1 MTDEKIAGV
10 DGCPGGWIL
19 VTRRNTELP
28 VAKLCKSFREV
39 ISETRDCKSV
49 MVDIPMK
56 LNEEGFRTV
65 DVMARE
71 MLKKIGRSSSVF
83 MTPVKEAIENQ
94 VVYTSNEDYKR
105 ICSINESHTEKK
117 IPKQTF
123 CLINKIREVNCVDPL
138 PENIHEFHPE
148 LVWSRFVTD
157 KEFPSKKDKDGENRR
172 LKILEKALNV
182 SSEELNR
189 IIEQAGPK
197 RKVLHRDD
205 VIDALAGLIAAGN
218 PLKLQDKDGYA
229 TIYY

>member
-56 LNEEGFRTV
+56 LNEKGFRTV

-105 ICSINESHTEKK
+105 ICSINVLHTDKK

-157 KEFPSKKDKDGENRR
+157 KEFPSKKNQDGENRR

-182 SSEELNR
+182 SCEELNR

-197 RKVLHRDD
+197 SKVHRDD

-218 PLKLQDKDGYA
+218 PLKLQDEDGYA

>member
-1 MTDEKIAGV
+1 MIDERIAGV
-10 DGCPGGWIL
+10 DGCPDGWVL
-19 VTRRNTELP
+19 VTRRNQELP
-28 VAKLCKSFREV
+28 VAKLCKSFLEV

-157 KEFPSKKDKDGENRR
+157 KEFPSKKNQDGENRR

-182 SSEELNR
+182 SCEELNR

-197 RKVLHRDD
+197 SKVHRDD

-218 PLKLQDKDGYA
+218 PLKLQDGYA